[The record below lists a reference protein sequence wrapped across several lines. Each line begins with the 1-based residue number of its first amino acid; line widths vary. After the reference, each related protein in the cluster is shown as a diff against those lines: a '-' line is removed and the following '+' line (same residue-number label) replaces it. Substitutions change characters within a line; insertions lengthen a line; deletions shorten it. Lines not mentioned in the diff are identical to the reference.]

1 MFAPLGARD
10 LGGPAFAW
18 GSAVTGPELV
28 RRDDTVAGSLSP
40 RRGYSWAPFEPGNRA
55 ALRHGAFSPGKI
67 SETGEALHDELLD
80 ACPWVTALDAAA
92 VDRFT
97 RAEARARLLH
107 GYVSK
112 VSAESGVEAVP
123 SYLWGEVRGADTLAD
138 RLAAGLGLT
147 PEGRA
152 KLARDT
158 AVAGRFA
165 ADAVAGQQAEGR
177 KLRLAAEAQRSPTS
191 SNGHGEAV
199 QMAHTVT
206 VPDQGSGYCPD
217 GTDTTGAP

>member
-1 MFAPLGARD
+1 VSDGAADHVLEPVARHD
-10 LGGPAFAW
+10 GSQALPA
-18 GSAVTGPELV
+18 
-28 RRDDTVAGSLSP
+28 
-40 RRGYSWAPFEPGNRA
+40 RGYSWAPFGPGNVA

-67 SETGEALHDELLD
+67 SETAQALLDELLV
-80 ACPWVTALDAAA
+80 ACPWVTELDGAA

-112 VSAESGVEAVP
+112 VSAESGVEAVRE
-123 SYLWGEVRGADTLAD
+123 YLWAEVRGADALAD
-138 RLAAGLGLT
+138 KLATGLGMT

-165 ADAVAGQQAEGR
+165 ADALAGLQAEGR
-177 KLRLAAEAQRSPTS
+177 KLRLAAEAQLPPTS
-191 SNGHGEAV
+191 SNGHGEAA
-199 QMAHTVT
+199 QMGHTVT
-206 VPDQGSGYCPD
+206 GPGKRCTPCPD
-217 GTDTTGAP
+217 ASGAP